1 MDFGTEVIK
10 FVSAADWNLIT
21 PRGSEQTYQ
30 HVRTKQLEALA
41 IAYQQTSR
49 LDNWD
54 RSAGTKGKIG
64 PRQLSWSNLG
74 YVFLLK

>member
-1 MDFGTEVIK
+1 M
-10 FVSAADWNLIT
+10 VSAADWNLTT

-30 HVRTKQLEALA
+30 HVRSQQLEALA

-54 RSAGTKGKIG
+54 RSAVTKRQKMSIG
-64 PRQLSWSNLG
+64 PKQLSWSYLG
-74 YVFLLK
+74 YVFHLK